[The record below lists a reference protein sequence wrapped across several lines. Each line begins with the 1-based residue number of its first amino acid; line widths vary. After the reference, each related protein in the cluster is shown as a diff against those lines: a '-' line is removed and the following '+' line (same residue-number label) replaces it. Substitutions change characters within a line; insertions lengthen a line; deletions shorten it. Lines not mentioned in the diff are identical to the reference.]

1 MSTNVQK
8 FDEGSKILKNI
19 DVSSIVSGLALGIAE
34 AQERLD
40 NNSISQLIR
49 LADTKVAGKSLL
61 EFGFQP
67 AFYAFDYADV
77 SASIQLKMAVQES
90 VSVDFSIE
98 ASYSSNTTF
107 NKDFFNQ
114 LRKNKSKSTSKYSKT
129 QKTIALEAKTSKNVS
144 VNEESFKIHEEE
156 GSISKIESAEEKMRD
171 DSEEL
176 RVESVIDNKQ
186 ELTNETNSDVY
197 IREENGYI
205 VITNPIEH
213 TNVTALLKLDP
224 DYTTAKDIRI
234 KGGSTVNASSLF
246 SKTGDFNTTLTN
258 ATTANNGN
266 SPTTPGEVVGINK
279 NGIRRGTTD
288 TPYAFYFGWDKH
300 KVNYDY
306 AYNQSNPS
314 LTTDDIELLA
324 FVLKESTLKI
334 TIKGYT
340 DGSGSDSQANSDYN
354 KALGLKRATALKEA
368 LEGFAGK
375 KLDSQITT
383 ETYGEDL
390 ATNSDKLPEIR
401 KVTIEFDATTLFDF
415 IYFQGGHI
423 TTGATTSAPEEYV
436 YLLATNPTVDKDVI
450 FQFGSTTYTL
460 VDIANTINRF
470 SALTNNK
477 GKIDEF
483 FVEKHNESYYLLHEE
498 AKVNYFL
505 HSKENKE
512 INVEIENKASAE
524 LDKDKTDIYVSD
536 TQNDTSK
543 LKESSK
549 DFEGDRAFAVSG
561 SLDVRY
567 ARQFGMSIEG
577 NASVSARMVSVPP
590 PTALENYIQ
599 SLSNSGN

>member
-1 MSTNVQK
+1 MSTAVQK

-77 SASIQLKMAVQES
+77 SASIQLKMAFKES
-90 VSVDFSIE
+90 LSVDFNLE
-98 ASYSSNTTF
+98 ASYSSNSTF
-107 NKDFFNQ
+107 DKDFFNQ
-114 LRKNKSKSTSKYSKT
+114 LKKNKSKSTSKSSKT
-129 QKTIALEAKTSKNVS
+129 QKTVALKAKTSKNVS
-144 VNEESFKIHEEE
+144 VNESSFKIHEEE

-171 DSEEL
+171 ESEEL
-176 RVESVIDNKQ
+176 RVESVIESKK
-186 ELTNETNSDVY
+186 ELTEESSSDVF

-205 VITNPIEH
+205 VITNPFEH
-213 TNVTALLKLDP
+213 TKVTALLKMDTT
-224 DYTTAKDIRI
+224 YSSTAKSIGI
-234 KGGSTVNASSLF
+234 KAGGSPLSFDKIT
-246 SKTGDFNTTLTN
+246 DFGTTLTN
-258 ATTANNGN
+258 ATTANNDG
-266 SPTTPGEVVGINK
+266 SPSTAGEVIGIN
-279 NGIRRGTTD
+279 NSGIKRGATTIPF
-288 TPYAFYFGWDKH
+288 TFYFGWDKDDMD
-300 KVNYDY
+300 YDY
-306 AYNQSNPS
+306 THNTTNPS
-314 LTTDDIELLA
+314 LSLDDVKLLA
-324 FVLKESTLKI
+324 FILKESDLKI

-340 DGSGSDSQANSDYN
+340 DGSGDDDYN
-354 KALGLKRATALKEA
+354 NPLSKNRAAALKRE
-368 LEGFAGK
+368 LEGFAGVTFSDTK
-375 KLDSQITT
+375 V
-383 ETYGEDL
+383 
-390 ATNSDKLPEIR
+390 ATNGFGEELASDATKQADFR
-401 KVTIEFDATTLFDF
+401 KVTIEFDTSTLFDF

-423 TTGATTSAPEEYV
+423 TVAGATTTAPDEYV
-436 YLLATNPTVDKDVI
+436 YKKATNPTLNKDVI
-450 FQFGSTTYTL
+450 FKYGGTTYTL
-460 VDIANTINRF
+460 VKLADTINKF
-470 SALTNNK
+470 ASLTSDK

-498 AKVNYFL
+498 STINYFI

-512 INVEIENKASAE
+512 IEVKVENEALAQI
-524 LDKDKTDIYVSD
+524 DKDKTDVFVSE

-549 DFEGDRAFAVSG
+549 DFDGNRAFAISG

-577 NASVSARMVSVPP
+577 NASVSARMISVPP

-599 SLSNSGN
+599 SLSTSGN